1 VSEADVGIDAVD
13 RKDPQSITDMAPTV
27 SGSSAAGSKKGSAGS
42 PARLEQDL
50 DRLSLVQALSD
61 TEAATAR
68 VIDLTERLVDARQQ
82 ITSLRGEL
90 ERMRIEYHQYRA
102 EEETMKG
109 SMAYRIAS
117 VIWNTRNA
125 IRL

>member
-1 VSEADVGIDAVD
+1 MSEADVGIDAVD
-13 RKDPQSITDMAPTV
+13 RDDPPSISELAPTV
-27 SGSSAAGSKKGSAGS
+27 NGSSTAESGPEAAGS
-42 PARLEQDL
+42 PTRLTQDL

-90 ERMRIEYHQYRA
+90 ERMRIEHHQYRA
-102 EEETMKG
+102 EEEAMKA
-109 SMAYRIAS
+109 SMAFRIAS